1 MPERRVEG
9 EEAET
14 AEAEETEEVGRSLG
28 REEWWLIGAP
38 PGAMIEVLAGKFKE
52 EEERDAV

>member
-14 AEAEETEEVGRSLG
+14 EEALEIEEAEGRSLG
-28 REEWWLIGAP
+28 REECAT
-38 PGAMIEVLAGKFKE
+38 PGAMIEVLEGKFKE
-52 EEERDAV
+52 EEERDTA